1 MVSPFIDFDFVIQ
14 NLKRQ
19 KKIFGFDFGKVCSAH
34 RNKIF
39 VVISKFYYKINPLN
53 LFCILYLDLVKKW
66 KIVFLTCCFDSVLIG
81 IRSECNRLSCE
92 HEKHSQEFEVYYYKV
107 NN

>member
-1 MVSPFIDFDFVIQ
+1 MSKLPLSKQ
-14 NLKRQ
+14 NVEHLD
-19 KKIFGFDFGKVCSAH
+19 IPNLS
-34 RNKIF
+34 
-39 VVISKFYYKINPLN
+39 IN
-53 LFCILYLDLVKKW
+53 IWSYKKW

-92 HEKHSQEFEVYYYKV
+92 HEKHSPEFEVYYYKV